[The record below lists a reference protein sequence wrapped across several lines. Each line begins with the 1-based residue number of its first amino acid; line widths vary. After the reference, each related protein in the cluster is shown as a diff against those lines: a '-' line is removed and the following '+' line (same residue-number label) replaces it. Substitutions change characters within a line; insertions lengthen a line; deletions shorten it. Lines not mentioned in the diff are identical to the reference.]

1 MIYFLCVLLG
11 MLIAGLIRTIISF
24 NKFEWDNELVADFTW
39 HAVKGVLTEDND
51 MFMKLI
57 EAHKNNDEECI
68 KEIEEK
74 IIKRIKDVAENK

>member
-11 MLIAGLIRTIISF
+11 ILIAGLIRTLISF
-24 NKFEWDNELVADFTW
+24 NKFEWDNELVAEFTW
-39 HAVKGVLTEDND
+39 LAVRRVLTEDNN
-51 MFMKLI
+51 MFMNLI

-74 IIKRIKDVAENK
+74 IIKRIKDVEEDG